1 MKSES
6 DNDDNS
12 AVAKTIAD
20 QTYQHIRRDII
31 SGALPPGTKLAMEM
45 LTKRYDVGLSPLRE
59 ALVKLTGDALAVAEG
74 QRGFWVSQISLDE
87 LQDTMNT
94 RLLIETQ
101 ALSLAMEKGGPEWE
115 RAVKHAYEELSS
127 LEDHLKEGDNATLAR
142 WESANRR
149 FHEAL
154 VSACGSKWL
163 IRLRSMLHYHCERYR
178 MISLAEASIE
188 RDVHDEHEAIVE
200 AVLGRKTLR
209 ACRLTELHLQRTT
222 EVVRAALERRDEE
235 LLNKSKKRSAVGRPP
250 RKSRA

>member
-1 MKSES
+1 MKNEA
-6 DNDDNS
+6 DNTT
-12 AVAKTIAD
+12 VAKTIAD

-45 LTKRYDVGLSPLRE
+45 LTKRYNVGLSPLRE

-101 ALSLAMEKGGPEWE
+101 ALSLAIEKGGPDWE
-115 RAVKHAYEELSS
+115 RAVNQAYEELSS
-127 LEDHLKEGDNATLAR
+127 LEDHLKEGDAATFAR

-163 IRLRSMLHYHCERYR
+163 IRLRSMLHHHSERYR
-178 MISLAEASIE
+178 MISLAESSVE

-200 AVLGRKTLR
+200 AVLARKTLR

-222 EVVRAALERRDEE
+222 EVVRLALERRDEE
-235 LLNKSKKRSAVGRPP
+235 LLNKTKKRGSGR
-250 RKSRA
+250 RAGKQRS

>member
-1 MKSES
+1 MKSEA
-6 DNDDNS
+6 DNHN
-12 AVAKTIAD
+12 ATVAKTIAD
-20 QTYQHIRRDII
+20 QTYQHIRRDIV
-31 SGALPPGTKLAMEM
+31 SGVLSPGTKLAMEM

-74 QRGFWVSQISLDE
+74 QRGFWVSPISVDE

-101 ALSLAMEKGGPEWE
+101 ALTLAIEKGGPEWE
-115 RAVKHAYEELSS
+115 RAVQQAYDELSS
-127 LEDHLKEGDNATLAR
+127 LEDRLQQGDAGMVTR

-163 IRLRSMLHYHCERYR
+163 IRLRSTLHYHSERYR
-178 MISLAEASIE
+178 MITLAEASVE

-200 AVLGRKTLR
+200 AVLARKTLR

-222 EVVRAALERRDEE
+222 DLVRAALEQRDGE
-235 LLNKSKKRSAVGRPP
+235 LLSRNKRR
-250 RKSRA
+250 SRAGRSRP

>member
-1 MKSES
+1 MS
-6 DNDDNS
+6 
-12 AVAKTIAD
+12 
-20 QTYQHIRRDII
+20 
-31 SGALPPGTKLAMEM
+31 
-45 LTKRYDVGLSPLRE
+45 
-59 ALVKLTGDALAVAEG
+59 
-74 QRGFWVSQISLDE
+74 
-87 LQDTMNT
+87 T

-101 ALSLAMEKGGPEWE
+101 ALSLAIEKGGPDWE
-115 RAVKHAYEELSS
+115 RAVTQAYEELSS
-127 LEDHLKEGDNATLAR
+127 LDDHLKEGDPATCMR

-163 IRLRSMLHYHCERYR
+163 IRLRSMLHYHSERYR

-222 EVVRAALERRDEE
+222 EVVRVALERRDED
-235 LLNKSKKRSAVGRPP
+235 LLSKGKKRSVAGR
-250 RKSRA
+250 RAAKARS

>member
-1 MKSES
+1 MKNES
-6 DNDDNS
+6 GNDNTP
-12 AVAKTIAD
+12 VAKTIAD

-94 RLLIETQ
+94 RLLIEIQ
-101 ALSLAMEKGGPEWE
+101 ALSLAIKNGGPDWE
-115 RAVKHAYEELSS
+115 RAVKQTYAELSS
-127 LEDHLKEGDNATLAR
+127 LEDRLKEGDAATFAR
-142 WESANRR
+142 WETANRR
-149 FHEAL
+149 FHETL

-163 IRLRSMLHYHCERYR
+163 IRLRGMLHYHSERYR
-178 MISLAEASIE
+178 MISLAEARAE

-209 ACRLTELHLQRTT
+209 ACRLTEQHLQRTT

-235 LLNKSKKRSAVGRPP
+235 LLNKGRKRSAGRRPGKP
-250 RKSRA
+250 GA